1 MLTFSGQWITG
12 CMLGIEFPDVREFPP
27 TDRITFAFVIDLFI
41 IRLLFT
47 IHEQPP
53 TMNA

>member
-12 CMLGIEFPDVREFPP
+12 MMLGIEFPGNDGWPP
-27 TDRITFAFVIDLFI
+27 EERIKFVMVLDLFI
-41 IRLLFT
+41 VRFMFT

-53 TMNA
+53 MMNA